1 MAEEEK
7 DGAVAAEGAVSAEST
22 EGASPAPKR
31 KKNKLVIVGVVVGV
45 IVVLGIG
52 LFVWHEQPSFCNAI
66 CHTPM
71 DAYGATYLEGNVDKY
86 GNDLTE
92 TESLAMMSYNHKV
105 NADTKCMDCHQ
116 PVLGQQVSEAMH
128 WITGGYTIAGE
139 NQKGQAVLEERSLDE
154 LVTAWGATDGDT
166 FCLKSGC
173 HVNDDGSVMTRDDLL
188 AKTAGL
194 SKDYNPHKA
203 QHGEIACGQCHKG
216 HAQSVNYCTQC
227 HVEAPV
233 PDGWVSFTEAQKK
246 AVVS

>member
-1 MAEEEK
+1 MAEEIKEE
-7 DGAVAAEGAVSAEST
+7 APVAT
-22 EGASPAPKR
+22 PDKSPAPKK

-71 DAYGATYLEGNVDKY
+71 DAYGDTYLKGNVDKY
-86 GNDLTE
+86 GNELNE
-92 TESLAMMSYNHKV
+92 QEAMAMMAFYHKEK
-105 NADTKCMDCHQ
+105 AGYTCMKCHE
-116 PVLGQQVSEAMH
+116 PVLGQQVNEAMH
-128 WITGGYTIAGE
+128 WITGNYTIQGE
-139 NQKGQAVLEERSLDE
+139 NQVGQAVLEERTLDE
-154 LVTAWGATDGDT
+154 LVSAWGGKSGDE

-188 AKTAGL
+188 AKTANL
-194 SKDYNPHKA
+194 DKTYNPHKP
-203 QHGEIACGQCHKG
+203 QHGEMACGQCHKG
-216 HAQSVNYCTQC
+216 HSQSLNNCTQC

-233 PDGWVSFTEAQKK
+233 PDGWLTYQQAQKK